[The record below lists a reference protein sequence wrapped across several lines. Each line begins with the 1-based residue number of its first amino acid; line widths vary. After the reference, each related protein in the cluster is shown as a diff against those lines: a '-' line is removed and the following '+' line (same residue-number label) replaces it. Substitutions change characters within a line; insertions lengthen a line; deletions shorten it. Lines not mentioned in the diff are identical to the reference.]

1 MLLAF
6 LVMWAL
12 PTHPFRDGA
21 PFLLLI
27 DTSNIWGDHYVF
39 SICYIETFCLFYP
52 MVYKTVCNE

>member
-21 PFLLLI
+21 PLLLLI
-27 DTSNIWGDHYVF
+27 DTSNIWALTF
-39 SICYIETFCLFYP
+39 SPYIASLFR
-52 MVYKTVCNE
+52 EID